1 VYNNYNL
8 EPASNAPQS
17 FVGPDKR
24 PRFGASGLS
33 GVAATNAIRVQDNV
47 ANLLVMRSV
56 SQGYNYV
63 LTAKIEKKLVKN
75 WGGMLAYTR
84 QSTKD
89 LMTGGTI
96 ASVSNVPQVNGVNTL
111 PLSTSDFDLPHRVI
125 GYASYR
131 FDYGKES
138 RFGGGL
144 TLTLGVEALRSGR
157 YSYTIGGDMNGDGI
171 PNNDLLFVPASAN
184 DIVFVSNTVTATN
197 ITYTP
202 AEQAAAFDKFIEQD
216 KYLSLRRGQY
226 VERNGGL
233 LPWLTSFDFSVVKD
247 FSLNYGKKNTLQ
259 LRMDILNFGNL
270 LNKNWGV
277 GNRLV
282 AAQPLT
288 FVSTGSDGKPTYRL
302 NTQTVTNPDGTAS
315 TFLLRDT
322 YVNRNSINDV
332 WVMQFG
338 IRYIFN

>member
-1 VYNNYNL
+1 M
-8 EPASNAPQS
+8 S

-33 GVAATNAIRVQDNV
+33 GAAATNAIRVQDNV

-56 SQGYNYV
+56 SQGYNYA
-63 LTAKIEKKLVKN
+63 LTAKIEKKLTQN

-96 ASVSNVPQVNGVNTL
+96 ASVNNVPQVNGVNSF
-111 PLSTSDFDLPHRVI
+111 PLSISDFDLPHRVI
-125 GYASYR
+125 GFASYR

-138 RFGGGL
+138 LFGGGL

-157 YSYTIGGDMNGDGI
+157 YSYTYGGDMNGDGI
-171 PNNDLLFVPASAN
+171 SNNDLLYVPNSASELVFVP
-184 DIVFVSNTVTATN
+184 NTVTATN

-202 AEQAAAFDKFIEQD
+202 AEQAAAFDKFIDQD
-216 KYLSLRRGQY
+216 KYLSLKRGQY
-226 VERNGGL
+226 TERNGGL
-233 LPWLTSFDFSVVKD
+233 LPWLTTFDFSVAKD

-259 LRMDILNFGNL
+259 LRMDVLNFGNL

-282 AAQPLT
+282 ASQPLV
-288 FVSTGSDGKPTYRL
+288 FVATGADGKPTYRL
-302 NTQTVTNPDGTAS
+302 NTQTVTNPDATPS